1 MALAFVPS
9 PDRVFQPSGLCRLEL
24 VAAAEA
30 RWMLSV
36 EKHSESIAREVRKLL
51 KSRGVGLFGNV
62 GPVIVADREHAGRAG
77 SVLPSALN
85 GHFNCGSTLGE

>member
-9 PDRVFQPSGLCRLEL
+9 PDRVFQSSGLCRLEL

-36 EKHSESIAREVRKLL
+36 EKQSESKAREVRKLL
-51 KSRGVGLFGNV
+51 KSRGVGLFARVKLGTV
-62 GPVIVADREHAGRAG
+62 SPWWLVGRAVCFG
-77 SVLPSALN
+77 LIALN
-85 GHFNCGSTLGE
+85 RC